1 MVTTEILLPR
11 GELANDPHGTAH
23 PIFIADVA
31 TRAKPEIDCLSNDRG
46 VRELAP
52 RGLPSNGGGLV
63 AGQLELLTLHAIM
76 MAQARGRGQR
86 PPAKATEAKA
96 QR

>member
-1 MVTTEILLPR
+1 MVTTGILLPR

-63 AGQLELLTLHAIM
+63 TGQLELLALHAIM
-76 MAQARGRGQR
+76 MA
-86 PPAKATEAKA
+86 
-96 QR
+96 